1 MDNNGEKRFIVGDI
15 AVFLMAAIS
24 VVWPIMLIGV
34 AILLLARYH
43 RWAMV
48 ENEIYK
54 EHILNQTL
62 IQNIEANQSKLATL
76 EETIEREKAK
86 IEHDIEARIS
96 EKSTELNQLSSE
108 ISKVKK
114 ELKNKKLEVEN
125 LEPLVTVVN
134 IDTEGL
140 ELATSQELKNILSK
154 YKLEE
159 AELVKNKRL
168 LTMIKSL

>member
-62 IQNIEANQSKLATL
+62 IQNIEANQNWL
-76 EETIEREKAK
+76 
-86 IEHDIEARIS
+86 HW
-96 EKSTELNQLSSE
+96 
-108 ISKVKK
+108 
-114 ELKNKKLEVEN
+114 
-125 LEPLVTVVN
+125 
-134 IDTEGL
+134 
-140 ELATSQELKNILSK
+140 
-154 YKLEE
+154 
-159 AELVKNKRL
+159 KRL
-168 LTMIKSL
+168 LKEKRPK

>member
-1 MDNNGEKRFIVGDI
+1 MNNNGEKRFVVGDI

-24 VVWPIMLIGV
+24 VVWPILLIGV

-54 EHILNQTL
+54 EHILNQNL

-86 IEHDIEARIS
+86 IEHDIEVRIS
-96 EKSTELNQLSSE
+96 EKSIELNQLYSE

-159 AELVKNKRL
+159 AELVKK
-168 LTMIKSL
+168 

>member
-24 VVWPIMLIGV
+24 VVWPMMLIGV

-76 EETIEREKAK
+76 EETIEREKSK

-96 EKSTELNQLSSE
+96 KKSTELNQLSSE

-159 AELVKNKRL
+159 D
-168 LTMIKSL
+168 